1 MTAYNVF
8 EMGFQSFKDYVKWL
22 HQGPVLLELNR
33 DVAEGEEI
41 VVSYELPVLDADLI
55 QSTKTWLEEQMQL
68 MAETATVTPTATE
81 SEGVTSTAEEST
93 AEIVPATV
101 EAETAVSDVVAPP
114 KFTNQPRV
122 RETQNCGQCKRP
134 TEKGHK
140 CDVCKSWM
148 HAICGLNFGDEEGE
162 KELRRCTWH
171 VIAQESETVIT
182 SSQKGKKQPT
192 KSSKSVPPSTTPPTT
207 RGAKLQSLAAAVAA
221 EDFVPRSSPRK
232 RKEVPVSAVGVHN
245 TKKKKKPCL

>member
-1 MTAYNVF
+1 MVDRRLTAYNVV

-55 QSTKTWLEEQMQL
+55 QTTKTWLEEQMQV

-101 EAETAVSDVVAPP
+101 EAETAVSDVVAQP
-114 KFTNQPRV
+114 KFTNQPGLGKHRTV
-122 RETQNCGQCKRP
+122 GSARDRQR
-134 TEKGHK
+134 KG
-140 CDVCKSWM
+140 
-148 HAICGLNFGDEEGE
+148 I
-162 KELRRCTWH
+162 
-171 VIAQESETVIT
+171 
-182 SSQKGKKQPT
+182 
-192 KSSKSVPPSTTPPTT
+192 SVMCANHGCMLS
-207 RGAKLQSLAAAVAA
+207 
-221 EDFVPRSSPRK
+221 
-232 RKEVPVSAVGVHN
+232 VG
-245 TKKKKKPCL
+245 